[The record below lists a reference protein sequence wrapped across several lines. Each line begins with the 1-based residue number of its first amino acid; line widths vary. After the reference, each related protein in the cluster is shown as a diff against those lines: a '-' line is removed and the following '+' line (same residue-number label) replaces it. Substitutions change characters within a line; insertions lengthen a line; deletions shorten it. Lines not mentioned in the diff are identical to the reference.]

1 MNQLE
6 KILARIK
13 AHTITYEALY
23 DSEDATEEQTAK
35 AWNELAEAY
44 ADEAK
49 ELNRIDIE
57 GENE

>member
-13 AHTITYEALY
+13 AHTITYEAL
-23 DSEDATEEQTAK
+23 DADAEATAGQACD
-35 AWNELAEAY
+35 AWDDLAEAY

-49 ELNRIDIE
+49 ELARIDIE
-57 GENE
+57 GDDA

>member
-13 AHTITYEALY
+13 AHTITYEAL
-23 DSEDATEEQTAK
+23 DADAEATAGQACD
-35 AWNELAEAY
+35 AWDEAY

-57 GENE
+57 GDDA